1 MRSTRTKRGG
11 APGRLLL
18 LLYLRPQLLV
28 LLVDVTLH
36 PLLERGH
43 VRLYR
48 SDHEAHGDDVAP
60 PRVAPQL
67 RDAVDELLKVQ
78 EAAAIHVQGVE
89 EVRLLLVRNVQVV
102 EDLAEG
108 LVLHQVQEELGRD
121 VDLPQLLN
129 GHMVQWHVEVVGVT
143 APDDFAQF
151 EGGLGENLL
160 VRQPVLLLP
169 ELVEF
174 RGSHRIFDVD
184 RNDHVEQSER
194 HEDRGE
200 TVEQSV
206 AWPIVLRDEH
216 EEGPPAAVGA
226 VADDQAAEG
235 REEGLTDRCECLGA
249 VAGLRELAQGLPQDQ
264 REHAKWQ

>member
-36 PLLERGH
+36 PLLERGD
-43 VRLYR
+43 VRLHR
-48 SDHEAHGDDVAP
+48 ADHEAHGDDVAP

-78 EAAAIHVQGVE
+78 EAAAIDVQGVE
-89 EVRLLLVRNVQVV
+89 EVHLLLVRDVQVT
-102 EDLAEG
+102 EDLAER
-108 LVLHQVQEELGRD
+108 LVPDQVREELGCD

-129 GHMVQWHVEVVGVT
+129 GHLVQWHVEVVGVT

-151 EGGLGENLL
+151 EGALGENLL

-169 ELVEF
+169 QLVEF
-174 RGSHRIFDVD
+174 RGSHRIFYVD

-235 REEGLTDRCECLGA
+235 REEGLTDRCKCLGA
-249 VAGLRELAQGLPQDQ
+249 VAGLRELSQGLPEDQ
-264 REHAKWQ
+264 REHVKRQ